1 MNTCTIEL
9 MPMGPHVLVREKP
22 NGAVLRARQ
31 SATQMDLMG
40 CPVLVSDWIVERA
53 DSDQSDEDLMLVR
66 QDEFDRAWEV
76 LGLHPEEDRPC

>member
-1 MNTCTIEL
+1 MNRCGIEL
-9 MPMGPHVLVREKP
+9 MPMGPHMLVQERP
-22 NGAVLRARQ
+22 NGAVLHARQ
-31 SATQMDLMG
+31 ASTAMEFLG
-40 CPVLVSDWIVERA
+40 CSVLIGDWIVERA